1 MRKRL
6 TILLAAGLVL
16 LLAAGCGRGGAQQQ
30 TAGREPVTVRSE
42 PASVG
47 AIRETTSFSGEVTA
61 GSEIQVLPKLA
72 GRIIR
77 VAAAVGQ
84 EVDKGELLVEL
95 EAQELAVAVRQ
106 AEATAEMA
114 RANLQSLKAGG
125 TLAQLQAAA
134 RQAEAGYLNARSTLE
149 RMELLYRE
157 GAIALQQLEG
167 SRLQAQVAESQF
179 SLASKQ
185 LAIFERGEGQIQVLA
200 AQVRQ
205 AEAALEMARLNL
217 SKARITAPVAGKV
230 MSMAAEVGNMASP
243 ALPAAILLGPGGVT
257 VTARVTEQAVG
268 LFSPGL
274 PVEVEVPALGAIVTG
289 AVREVAPG
297 AASGARSFL
306 VTVRVAETGGLRPGM
321 FARVRLAIAEN
332 SAAVLVPRGAVL
344 EQEGR
349 YFVFTVQDGKADR
362 REVTVGLR
370 DDNFAEIISGI
381 VAGEAVI
388 TAGQQFLE
396 AGAAVRLEGEKDL

>member
-1 MRKRL
+1 MRNRL
-6 TILLAAGLVL
+6 VILLAAGLVL
-16 LLAAGCGRGGAQQQ
+16 LSAAGCGRGGAQQQ
-30 TAGREPVTVRSE
+30 AVGAVTVRTE

-77 VAAAVGQ
+77 VAVAVGQ

-106 AEATAEMA
+106 AEAAAEMA

-167 SRLQAQVAESQF
+167 ARLQVQVTESQY
-179 SLASKQ
+179 SLASEQ

-217 SKARITAPVAGKV
+217 SHARITAPVAGKV
-230 MSMAAEVGNMASP
+230 MSLTAEVGNMASP
-243 ALPAAILLGPGGVT
+243 ALPAATLLGPGGVT

-274 PVEVEVPALGAIVTG
+274 PVEVEVPAKGMIVSG
-289 AVREVAPG
+289 DVREVAPG
-297 AASGARSFL
+297 AAAGARSFL
-306 VTVRVAETGGLRPGM
+306 VTVRVAEAGGLRPGM
-321 FARVRLAIAEN
+321 FARVRLAVAEN
-332 SAAVLVPRGAVL
+332 TAAVLVPREAVL

-349 YFVFTVQDGKADR
+349 FFVFTVQDGKAER

-370 DDNFAEIISGI
+370 DEKFAEIISGI

-396 AGAAVRLEGEKDL
+396 DGAAVRLEGEKEL

>member
-1 MRKRL
+1 MRNRL
-6 TILLAAGLVL
+6 VILLAAGLVL

-30 TAGREPVTVRSE
+30 AVGAVTVRTE

-77 VAAAVGQ
+77 VAVAVGQ

-106 AEATAEMA
+106 AEAAAEMA

-167 SRLQAQVAESQF
+167 ARLQVQVTESQY
-179 SLASKQ
+179 SLASEQ

-217 SKARITAPVAGKV
+217 SHARITAPVAGKV
-230 MSMAAEVGNMASP
+230 MSLTAEVGNMASP
-243 ALPAAILLGPGGVT
+243 ALPAATLLGPGGVA

-274 PVEVEVPALGAIVTG
+274 PVEVEVPAKGMIVSG
-289 AVREVAPG
+289 DVREVAPG
-297 AASGARSFL
+297 AAAGARSFL
-306 VTVRVAETGGLRPGM
+306 VTVRVAEAGGLRPGM
-321 FARVRLAIAEN
+321 FARVRLAVAEN
-332 SAAVLVPRGAVL
+332 PAAVLVPREAVL

-349 YFVFTVQDGKADR
+349 FFVFTVQDGKAVR

-370 DDNFAEIISGI
+370 DENFAEIISGI

-396 AGAAVRLEGEKDL
+396 DGAAVRLEGEKEL

>member
-1 MRKRL
+1 MRSRL
-6 TILLAAGLVL
+6 VILLAAGLVL
-16 LLAAGCGRGGAQQQ
+16 LSAAGCGRGGAQQQ
-30 TAGREPVTVRSE
+30 AVGAVTVRTE

-77 VAAAVGQ
+77 VAVAVGQ

-106 AEATAEMA
+106 AEAAAEMA

-167 SRLQAQVAESQF
+167 ARLQVQVTESQY
-179 SLASKQ
+179 SLASEQ

-217 SKARITAPVAGKV
+217 SHARITAPVAGKV
-230 MSMAAEVGNMASP
+230 MSLTAEVGNMASP
-243 ALPAAILLGPGGVT
+243 ALPAATLLGPGGVT

-274 PVEVEVPALGAIVTG
+274 PVEVEVPAKGMIVSG
-289 AVREVAPG
+289 DVREVAPG
-297 AASGARSFL
+297 AAAGARSFL
-306 VTVRVAETGGLRPGM
+306 VTVRVAEAGGLRPGM
-321 FARVRLAIAEN
+321 FARVRLAVAEN
-332 SAAVLVPRGAVL
+332 TAAVLVPRGAVL

-349 YFVFTVQDGKADR
+349 VFVFTVQDGKAER

-370 DDNFAEIISGI
+370 DENFAEIISGI

-396 AGAAVRLEGEKDL
+396 DGAAVRLEGEKEL